1 MQMPPDVSDQFTPD
15 PQTVRQDIEHHLA
28 RGKRHLAGTAALAL
42 LGAYGIKLAATE
54 GVSDLCIGI
63 LDDPAF
69 GPMITVAPPDR
80 DASAAVALPPLD
92 LLLARTLLAQAPPL
106 QQHASGEAGEDLALR
121 LVQIAQL
128 AADCADL
135 RELRLGLRLNG
146 TSWRATTCQAR
157 LQEEPRSGSA
167 RSLRNP
173 RFIIRPYPSELEGW
187 LTIKGGERVRVR
199 PIRPQDEAL
208 YPDFGAYLDPE
219 DVRLRFFAWIKE
231 PSHAFIARL
240 TQIDYSREMAFAAL
254 HATEERLLGVGRLAA
269 DPEMESGEFAIIVR
283 SDLKGHGLGWG
294 LMERLIA
301 YGRSVGLKRI
311 TGEILRE
318 NTTMLR
324 MCAALG
330 FRLEA
335 FPGDASLVHATLAL
349 EGELRQ
355 SPTDAVT

>member
-1 MQMPPDVSDQFTPD
+1 
-15 PQTVRQDIEHHLA
+15 
-28 RGKRHLAGTAALAL
+28 
-42 LGAYGIKLAATE
+42 
-54 GVSDLCIGI
+54 
-63 LDDPAF
+63 
-69 GPMITVAPPDR
+69 
-80 DASAAVALPPLD
+80 
-92 LLLARTLLAQAPPL
+92 
-106 QQHASGEAGEDLALR
+106 LALR
-121 LVQIAQL
+121 LVQLAQL
-128 AADCADL
+128 AADCADV
-135 RELRLGLRLNG
+135 RELRLGLRLHG
-146 TSWRATTCQAR
+146 TSWAATTCRAR
-157 LQEEPRSGSA
+157 LEEEARSGPA
-167 RSLRNP
+167 RSLGNP

-208 YPDFGAYLDPE
+208 YPDFGACLDPE

-231 PSHAFIARL
+231 ASHAFIARL

-301 YGRSVGLKRI
+301 YGRSVGLKHI

-335 FPGDASLVHATLAL
+335 FPGDASLVRAMLAL
-349 EGELRQ
+349 GSELRQ
-355 SPTDAVT
+355 GPTDATA